1 MNLNFVFL
9 DVLPLPEVPK
19 EGYICVAQSSLCRV
33 YLPQGINENLSL
45 ETLADTNLHPK
56 LASNEIQ
63 ITPVVR
69 ITSDSPS
76 LSLEKPAIIELLKTI
91 QLSDKEAN
99 NKVIPLYAN
108 SQSLEW
114 KEVGSECNCK
124 VLNDRISLEVTHFS
138 LYAVISRKPCPS
150 STVKVQPSADIPA
163 PDQLSTPTEL
173 TIPELP
179 GFKVQIPP
187 SSVNADREIDITATV
202 LYDNPAVCSEDDRS
216 RLASSCIELEPH
228 GTTFSKE
235 VSISIPILNYAQVKQ
250 NHPNAQLQIC
260 YSDNE
265 ANVGDGHTELSWTL
279 VEHLMHQD
287 EEDRYVAIVLINH
300 FTTFR
305 AIWDYCVNYFYP
317 SSSNEVES
325 IKARC
330 QVFMSQEVT
339 IKSFLTFS
347 IAVLYCPYER
357 EPVLD
362 GYKYQLL
369 ESGLLDL
376 KVSQDNVLHFRVEL
390 DEILESAPS
399 IYAGKFS
406 LHGRQRQE
414 FRVKLDRNV
423 ELVENLPIGQLSLG
437 KREGS
442 EDSDQILMLIK
453 VYDIHNFCCDGLH
466 FVDLF
471 LQPVQQIES
480 EAALPASLVSVET
493 VILPSCMYLYNNYY
507 RARLDILLYTVT
519 STVPLGSDFL
529 SDVLE
534 RLWCVRHKWHNLG
547 LALRMDSTTLDLI
560 EKLYPRD
567 TDSCFREL
575 MKKWLMSGHETSWS
589 TLVKALESPLVRAV
603 IEEG

>member
-1 MNLNFVFL
+1 MYTDNIIASYFSVCIVIMFP
-9 DVLPLPEVPK
+9 DMLPLPEIPK
-19 EGYICVAQSSLCRV
+19 EGYTCVAQSSLCRV

-45 ETLADTNLHPK
+45 EILADTNLHPK

-63 ITPVVR
+63 ITPVVC
-69 ITSDSPS
+69 ITCDNPS
-76 LSLEKPAIIELLKTI
+76 LSLEKPAIIELVKTI

-108 SQSLEW
+108 SQSSQW
-114 KEVGSECNCK
+114 KEVGSECNCN

-163 PDQLSTPTEL
+163 PDHTSTPTEL

-235 VSISIPILNYAQVKQ
+235 VSISIPILNYAQVKE
-250 NHPNAQLQIC
+250 NHPNAQLQIWH
-260 YSDNE
+260 SDNE

-279 VEHLMHQD
+279 VEHSMHRD
-287 EEDRYVAIVLINH
+287 EEDRYVTIVSINH
-300 FTTFR
+300 FTIFR
-305 AIWDYCVNYFYP
+305 AIWDYYVNYFYP

-357 EPVLD
+357 ETVPD
-362 GYKYQLL
+362 RYKYELA

-376 KVSQDNVLHFRVEL
+376 KVSQDNILNFRVEL
-390 DEILESAPS
+390 SRILEGTPS
-399 IYAGKFS
+399 VFSGKFNIS
-406 LHGRQRQE
+406 GRQRKE
-414 FRVKLDRNV
+414 FQVELGRDV
-423 ELVENLPIGQLSLG
+423 ELVESLPIGQLSLG
-437 KREGS
+437 KGEGS
-442 EDSDQILMLIK
+442 DDSDQKLMLIK
-453 VYDIHNFCCDGLH
+453 VYDIHNG
-466 FVDLF
+466 
-471 LQPVQQIES
+471 
-480 EAALPASLVSVET
+480 
-493 VILPSCMYLYNNYY
+493 
-507 RARLDILLYTVT
+507 
-519 STVPLGSDFL
+519 
-529 SDVLE
+529 
-534 RLWCVRHKWHNLG
+534 
-547 LALRMDSTTLDLI
+547 
-560 EKLYPRD
+560 
-567 TDSCFREL
+567 
-575 MKKWLMSGHETSWS
+575 
-589 TLVKALESPLVRAV
+589 
-603 IEEG
+603 